1 MLVWMYKT
9 TTVLNMLI
17 WSVGRVFFLIIVI
30 RFKDLPNLVILFRN
44 MLTPII
50 HMFVCREREHSSTKQ
65 PPHCHDCSVYSQ
77 LNQAVWNVVKRE
89 SVCWA
94 TLHISLLLP
103 LNASVY
109 GYSTALENYFRN
121 QFYEFIRCKVYPV

>member
-1 MLVWMYKT
+1 MYKT

-50 HMFVCREREHSSTKQ
+50 HMFVCREKEHSSTKQ

-89 SVCWA
+89 SVC
-94 TLHISLLLP
+94 
-103 LNASVY
+103 
-109 GYSTALENYFRN
+109 
-121 QFYEFIRCKVYPV
+121 